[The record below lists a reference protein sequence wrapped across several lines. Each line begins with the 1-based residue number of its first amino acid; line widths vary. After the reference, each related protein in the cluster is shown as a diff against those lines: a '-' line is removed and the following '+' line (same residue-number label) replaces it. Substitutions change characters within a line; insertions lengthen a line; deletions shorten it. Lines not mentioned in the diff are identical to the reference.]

1 MSDLEDCASYL
12 HKLARS
18 PNVNARQQIVA
29 CIDGYLMQFPAKV
42 AEARAELAAAFRTAS
57 PDDAEITRYI
67 LDKLD
72 GR

>member
-29 CIDGYLMQFPAKV
+29 CIYLMQFPAKV

-57 PDDAEITRYI
+57 LDDAELTRYI

>member
-1 MSDLEDCASYL
+1 
-12 HKLARS
+12 
-18 PNVNARQQIVA
+18 
-29 CIDGYLMQFPAKV
+29 MQFPAKV

-57 PDDAEITRYI
+57 PDDAELTRYI